1 MFFKFYNILW
11 RCSFDT
17 SAAVFGSIKTFD
29 WSSIASSRKGSLMNI
44 AFEVLSVVV
53 VVNVGREVRIGV
65 TNENQFLLLFKYKT
79 YFYLP
84 IK

>member
-1 MFFKFYNILW
+1 
-11 RCSFDT
+11 
-17 SAAVFGSIKTFD
+17 
-29 WSSIASSRKGSLMNI
+29 MNI
-44 AFEVLSVVV
+44 AFEVISVVV